1 MNISTEDMFF
11 SLLRCGLWGKAENG
25 ADYASVD
32 WQALVKMAKEQTVI
46 GLVSD
51 GVSVLKHS
59 DVRFSMPVEISRQLM
74 VRTIS
79 VERANARLDA
89 VVAELAGIFKDNGI
103 SYCLIKGQGTAR
115 NYVHPGHRCPGD
127 IDFLLDDENYR
138 RASEVLAPRADK
150 LFPEDGNKK
159 HFGMLFRGGVDVE
172 LHGTARASFGK
183 AFNDVIDEMQSELFT
198 RKNFRSWD
206 CLGEPVTLPSV
217 DFDAMFIFTHFI
229 QHFYHGGLGLR
240 QICDW
245 VMHLHRFAPVID
257 RAWIRLRLDELGLD
271 KEWKAFGF
279 IAVNLLGLPREEMP
293 FYDETFGR
301 YSDMIWAS
309 IRHSGN
315 FGRTM
320 NGGRD
325 MDSEPYLLRKLR
337 SLRGHLCWM
346 SRHFSLSPRNTYRA
360 MRHTITYGFM
370 AVMRGQ

>member
-1 MNISTEDMFF
+1 MNIPTEDMFF

-25 ADYASVD
+25 ADCASVD
-32 WQALVKMAKEQTVI
+32 WQALIRLAKEQTVT

-59 DVRFSMPVEISRQLM
+59 DVRFSMPPEISRQLM
-74 VRTIS
+74 VQTIG
-79 VERANARLDA
+79 VERANVRLDT

-103 SYCLIKGQGTAR
+103 SYCLIKGQGTAQ
-115 NYVHPGHRCPGD
+115 NYIHPGHRSPGD

-138 RASEVLAPRADK
+138 HASETLALRADK
-150 LFPEDGNKK
+150 LFPEDDNKK
-159 HFGMLFRGGVDVE
+159 HFGMLFHDGVDVE

-183 AFNDVIDEMQSELFT
+183 AFNDVLDGMQSELFS
-198 RKNFRSWD
+198 RRNFRSWD
-206 CLGEPVTLPSV
+206 CLGEPVTLPSE

-245 VMHLHRFAPVID
+245 TMHLHRFASVID
-257 RAWIRLRLDELGLD
+257 RAWIRRRLDELGLN

-309 IRHSGN
+309 IKHSGN

-325 MDSEPYLLRKLR
+325 MDSEPYLLRKFR
-337 SLRGHLCWM
+337 SLRGHLSWM
-346 SRHFSLSPRNTYRA
+346 SRHFALSPHNTYRA
-360 MRHTITYGFM
+360 IRHTLTYGIM
-370 AVMRGQ
+370 AVLKGQ